1 MDLWYP
7 PDDEA
12 PLLEWWLPL
21 LLASAAA
28 RRARVPW
35 PIHFD
40 DFRLRGRVD
49 RDGRPAIWVFHHK
62 DSEQELY
69 LDGTGQAYKFVR
81 TPKGRSPGRFT
92 KLDIRSA
99 VHAAGLPRHVEPVW
113 YDEPPLTS
121 RYAEPTLPLGDDP
134 RWLGPETSADPVG
147 DPVEYVSART
157 RHAAGRSGSPVGAQP
172 PPSSPRL
179 RRRPRP
185 GARRGHLTLIQG
197 GRQAG

>member
-1 MDLWYP
+1 MGIIEAMDLWYP
-7 PDDEA
+7 PDDQE

-28 RRARVPW
+28 RRERLPW

-40 DFRLRGRVD
+40 EFRLRGRVD
-49 RDGRPAIWVFHHK
+49 RDGRPAVWVYHHK
-62 DSEQELY
+62 DTDQELY
-69 LDGTGQAYKFVR
+69 VDGTGQAYKFVR
-81 TPKGRSPGRFT
+81 TPRGPSHGRFT
-92 KLDIRSA
+92 KLDIRRA
-99 VHAAGLPRHVEPVW
+99 VFAAGLPRHVETVW
-113 YDEPPLTS
+113 YDEPPVA
-121 RYAEPTLPLGDDP
+121 RYVEPTLPLDDDEA
-134 RWLGPETSADPVG
+134 RSASAADL

-157 RHAAGRSGSPVGAQP
+157 RHAAHRVPADVGAEP
-172 PPSSPRL
+172 ARP

>member
-12 PLLEWWLPL
+12 PQLEWWLPL

-28 RRARVPW
+28 RRERVPW

-40 DFRLRGRVD
+40 DFRLRGRID
-49 RDGRPAIWVFHHK
+49 RAGRPAVWVYHHK
-62 DSEQELY
+62 DSDQELY

-81 TPKGRSPGRFT
+81 TPNAKGHGRFT
-92 KLDIRSA
+92 KLDIRRA
-99 VHAAGLPRHVEPVW
+99 VFAAGLPRHVDPVW
-113 YDEPPLTS
+113 YDEPPAAP
-121 RYAEPTLPLGDDP
+121 RYVETTLPLDDDQP
-134 RWLGPETSADPVG
+134 WPEPSPDPA
-147 DPVEYVSART
+147 EWVSART
-157 RHAAGRSGSPVGAQP
+157 RHAAHHAPSTSTSTPSPARP
-172 PPSSPRL
+172 

>member
-7 PDDEA
+7 PDDEP

-28 RRARVPW
+28 RREHVPW

-40 DFRLRGRVD
+40 DFRLRGRID

-62 DSEQELY
+62 DAQQELY
-69 LDGTGQAYKFVR
+69 LDATGQAYRFTP
-81 TPKGRSPGRFT
+81 TPKGRGVGRFT
-92 KLDIRSA
+92 KLDIRRA
-99 VHAAGLPRHVEPVW
+99 IHAAGLPRHVDPVW
-113 YDEPPLTS
+113 YDEPP
-121 RYAEPTLPLGDDP
+121 RPARWVEPPLPLGVDEP
-134 RWLGPETSADPVG
+134 WPGPAGAPEPA
-147 DPVEYVSART
+147 EYVSART
-157 RHAAGRSGSPVGAQP
+157 RHAAGRS
-172 PPSSPRL
+172 SSPRADRPDARP

>member
-28 RRARVPW
+28 RRQRLPW

-62 DSEQELY
+62 DSDQELY
-69 LDGTGQAYKFVR
+69 LDATGQAYKFVP
-81 TPKGRSPGRFT
+81 TPNGRSHGRFT
-92 KLDIRSA
+92 KLDLRRA
-99 VHAAGLPRHVEPVW
+99 VFAAGLPRHVEPVW
-113 YDEPPLTS
+113 YDEPPTP
-121 RYAEPTLPLGDDP
+121 RYVEPTLPLHDDDEWAGTE
-134 RWLGPETSADPVG
+134 RVD

-157 RHAAGRSGSPVGAQP
+157 RHAAHHRSAGVPGE
-172 PPSSPRL
+172 PSRA